1 MAVAETLS
9 KLALTEMPE
18 KDFDPAK
25 VPTVYRAK
33 LQVDNAKAKL
43 ERAKQVFGEKN
54 GAMSEQEYAD
64 MQTAHDV
71 ARSTYDVELLAARS
85 TLASARAKQ
94 SEFEIASQRLSD
106 STVRAP
112 AAPMASSASTQ
123 PVAAAA
129 RYAVA
134 ARLVSVGEY
143 VKEST
148 PLFKLVADD
157 PIKYRATLPE
167 RFIADVMVG
176 QNVQVSVA
184 AYPQPFVGKVAR
196 ISPQVDPVSR
206 RLLIEVL
213 IPNAQG
219 KLQSGGFATGLVQTS
234 MEKQVTFVP
243 QEAIVSFAGVQ
254 KVFTVKDGK
263 AVERAIETGTRQGD
277 YFEVVKGLTGVEPVV
292 INGASKLADGV
303 PVTVKTTQSAESP
316 TSQPASARLP

>member
-1 MAVAETLS
+1 MAS
-9 KLALTEMPE
+9 
-18 KDFDPAK
+18 
-25 VPTVYRAK
+25 
-33 LQVDNAKAKL
+33 
-43 ERAKQVFGEKN
+43 
-54 GAMSEQEYAD
+54 
-64 MQTAHDV
+64 
-71 ARSTYDVELLAARS
+71 
-85 TLASARAKQ
+85 
-94 SEFEIASQRLSD
+94 
-106 STVRAP
+106 
-112 AAPMASSASTQ
+112 SSASTQ
-123 PVAAAA
+123 LVAAA

-143 VKEST
+143 VKEGT

-167 RFIADVMVG
+167 RFIADVKVG

-184 AYPQPFVGKVAR
+184 AYPQPFIGKIAR

-206 RLLIEVL
+206 RLQIEVL
-213 IPNAQG
+213 VPNPQG

-292 INGASKLADGV
+292 INGASKLADGM
-303 PVTVKTTQSAESP
+303 PVTVKATQSADKSA
-316 TSQPASARLP
+316 TQPASARLPE